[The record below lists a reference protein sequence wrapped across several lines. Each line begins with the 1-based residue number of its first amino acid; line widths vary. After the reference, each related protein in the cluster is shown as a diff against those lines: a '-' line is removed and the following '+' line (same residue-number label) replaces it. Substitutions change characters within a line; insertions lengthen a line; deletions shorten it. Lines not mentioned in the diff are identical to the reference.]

1 MEHER
6 PNRED
11 KRAKRTLTA
20 IAAIGGIVCVV
31 CASLRGFL
39 GYQIQDYSQPVFS
52 FLGIAMIVGMFV
64 ALLAIT
70 TRLQVEVD
78 ESEYEAVLK
87 DRERS

>member
-1 MEHER
+1 VKGE
-6 PNRED
+6 
-11 KRAKRTLTA
+11 TL
-20 IAAIGGIVCVV
+20 
-31 CASLRGFL
+31 
-39 GYQIQDYSQPVFS
+39 
-52 FLGIAMIVGMFV
+52 IAMILGLLV